1 MKSLF
6 ILLAPVLFVVTACEM
21 PPSSEDYPRR
31 PSGYKARES
40 DSASAGT
47 YSMGG
52 SSAANP
58 PIKAGET
65 SAAYQERLRR
75 QQRDSLPEA
84 QVLYQSSA
92 SDAFG
97 RTTNTGVI
105 QQSGGVT
112 REVFIGNQSVYPG
125 QPIYAPNQ
133 YNGTLQPGY
142 VPAGTTAVYDPVTGR
157 VIPVRRR

>member
-6 ILLAPVLFVVTACEM
+6 ILLPSALLVLSACEM
-21 PPSSEDYPRR
+21 PPDTEGYPRR
-31 PSGYKARES
+31 TSGYKSQER
-40 DSASAGT
+40 DHGSAGI

-52 SSAANP
+52 TSAANP
-58 PIKAGET
+58 PIKPGET
-65 SAAYQERLRR
+65 SAAYQERQRR
-75 QQRDSLPEA
+75 QQRDSLPDA
-84 QVLYQSSA
+84 QVLYQSTA

-112 REVFIGNQSVYPG
+112 REVFIGNQPVYPD
-125 QPIYAPNQ
+125 QSIYPPNQ